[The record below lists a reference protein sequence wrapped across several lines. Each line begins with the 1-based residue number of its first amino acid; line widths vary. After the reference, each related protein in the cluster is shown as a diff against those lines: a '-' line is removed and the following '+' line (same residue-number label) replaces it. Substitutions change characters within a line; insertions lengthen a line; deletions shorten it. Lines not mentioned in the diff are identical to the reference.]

1 MQMLTLIIKQE
12 EEKVKR
18 CHEKESV
25 SLVLI
30 TQLMTSK
37 RFLKTKEGSRQE
49 AIRVF
54 FLFLDIKMRLTGLQ
68 MMQHRW

>member
-1 MQMLTLIIKQE
+1 MQMFTLIIKQEE

-54 FLFLDIKMRLTGLQ
+54 FYFWTSK
-68 MMQHRW
+68 